1 MNDRLPG
8 LKFSAFGLVC
18 LLCAGWLISVTGN
31 IRYFTSTHPYEAV
44 LEDATGIAKRDS
56 VLLAGVRVGEVKH
69 VGVERGKARVEFEVD
84 RDVAITDTWE
94 IGVRWRNVIG
104 QRYFY
109 LYPVGGGTPLEPG
122 DRIPVEQSRV
132 GADIGRFFERLTPL
146 LRAIDPVQQNK
157 LMAAL
162 NEALVGQEERTQALI
177 ADLGSL
183 TSTLSTRE
191 AQIRTVVQEGGALLG
206 AYARRDQELRDFL
219 DDLASVSS
227 TLNARNDELIG
238 AVTDIGAAQEEL
250 AALLQANEADIGQ
263 LVGNLDD
270 ITSRISGN
278 RDAFERSVATLKDG
292 LAVYMLISRWGQWF
306 NVRAVAVQVQNEGD
320 TVCVTEGNT
329 PCSVPNSRSAAASS
343 RVPSRSPALP
353 RVMSLAL
360 SGIGPAPAAV
370 VSTTLGPADGLS
382 TDGRAP

>member
-1 MNDRLPG
+1 MSDRLPG
-8 LKFSAFGLVC
+8 LKFAAFAVVC

-31 IRYFTSTHPYEAV
+31 IRYFTNTHTYEAI

-56 VLLAGVRVGEVKH
+56 VLLAGVRVGEVRSID
-69 VGVERGKARVEFEVD
+69 VERGRARVELQVD

-94 IGVRWRNVIG
+94 VGVRWRNVIG

-122 DRIPVEQSRV
+122 ARIPMERARA

-162 NEALVGQEERTQALI
+162 NEALAGKEERTQALI

-183 TSTLSTRE
+183 AGTLSTRE
-191 AQIRTVVQEGGALLG
+191 TQIRTVVREGGALLG

-219 DDLASVSS
+219 DDLASVSA
-227 TLNARNDELIG
+227 TLNERNDVLVG

-250 AALLQANEADIGQ
+250 AALLRANEADIAQ
-263 LVGNLDD
+263 LVDNVAD
-270 ITSRISGN
+270 ISSRISEN
-278 RDAFERSVATLKDG
+278 REDFERSVATLKDG

-306 NVRAVAVQVQNEGD
+306 NVRAVAVQVQNEGE

-329 PCSVPNSRSAAASS
+329 PCSVPNGRSSATASRA
-343 RVPSRSPALP
+343 PSRSPALP
-353 RVMSLAL
+353 RVLGMAL
-360 SGIGPAPAAV
+360 SGTAPTHAV
-370 VSTTLGPADGLS
+370 AVGG
-382 TDGRAP
+382 GG